1 MSDKKA
7 AIRQI
12 WYECFHDT
20 TQWMDMFFSKVYDEE
35 DALVLEYNGHAVSSM
50 LLRQYKMLLYGEE
63 ISMGYISGA
72 ATRRM
77 ERGRGYMSELVRI
90 ALRQA
95 HHRGNVLVSLIPAS
109 RRLFY
114 FYERMGFST
123 VFYVKNDRYTS
134 LHSFVPE
141 GSYFRIED
149 YDTDMVYD
157 FFSSCEFRRDGTV
170 IHSRDEFNHIMD
182 DNRIDGGEV
191 VVVGRKGEE
200 GIAAVGFAAVDE
212 YYGRLVVKD
221 ILAKDDD
228 AMEGLLA
235 EYRRLYDDF
244 PFTVVRPVGYAARP
258 IDQYGMVR
266 IVNVGDL
273 FLTIAHRYP
282 DLKLNVRVRDDLIHE
297 NDKVFM
303 IESGS
308 VSALSRFSGT
318 PDLDVTVQTLALIL
332 FNKSEVGEI
341 FGIPSVRPFMALMLE

>member
-149 YDTDMVYD
+149 YDTDMVMI
-157 FFSSCEFRRDGTV
+157 FS
-170 IHSRDEFNHIMD
+170 
-182 DNRIDGGEV
+182 
-191 VVVGRKGEE
+191 
-200 GIAAVGFAAVDE
+200 AAVSFG
-212 YYGRLVVKD
+212 
-221 ILAKDDD
+221 
-228 AMEGLLA
+228 
-235 EYRRLYDDF
+235 
-244 PFTVVRPVGYAARP
+244 
-258 IDQYGMVR
+258 
-266 IVNVGDL
+266 
-273 FLTIAHRYP
+273 
-282 DLKLNVRVRDDLIHE
+282 
-297 NDKVFM
+297 
-303 IESGS
+303 
-308 VSALSRFSGT
+308 
-318 PDLDVTVQTLALIL
+318 VTV
-332 FNKSEVGEI
+332 
-341 FGIPSVRPFMALMLE
+341 R

>member
-157 FFSSCEFRRDGTV
+157 FFSSCELRRDGTV

-182 DNRIDGGEV
+182 DSRCCGPERGRRYCSCRICSC
-191 VVVGRKGEE
+191 
-200 GIAAVGFAAVDE
+200 
-212 YYGRLVVKD
+212 
-221 ILAKDDD
+221 
-228 AMEGLLA
+228 
-235 EYRRLYDDF
+235 RRVLRTSCGKRH
-244 PFTVVRPVGYAARP
+244 PGKR
-258 IDQYGMVR
+258 
-266 IVNVGDL
+266 
-273 FLTIAHRYP
+273 
-282 DLKLNVRVRDDLIHE
+282 
-297 NDKVFM
+297 
-303 IESGS
+303 
-308 VSALSRFSGT
+308 
-318 PDLDVTVQTLALIL
+318 
-332 FNKSEVGEI
+332 
-341 FGIPSVRPFMALMLE
+341 